1 MKSLQTLL
9 SASINSFK
17 SNFYFLRS
25 FLVKF
30 SQCFQKM
37 QNDRCTF
44 NRSRR
49 ENKGFSPFVSNN
61 TFLNGTSFTE
71 FLVSKTNKITVI
83 LSCLTTSMSTLSQLF
98 VFLQKFPIP
107 SPFLM
112 LQLKLEVKALNRQIL
127 FKPKSYSSAS
137 KRNPEKYLYGRKGA
151 FLAFSTSSSSRSKC
165 IMILGLKKR
174 VQLQTRAHF
183 AVYPSGLPL

>member
-17 SNFYFLRS
+17 RNFDFLRLLLLT
-25 FLVKF
+25 FW
-30 SQCFQKM
+30 QCFQKI

-44 NRSRR
+44 NSGRR

-112 LQLKLEVKALNRQIL
+112 LQLQLEVKALNRQIL

-137 KRNPEKYLYGRKGA
+137 KRNPEKYLCGRKGA
-151 FLAFSTSSSSRSKC
+151 FLAFSTSSSSLSQC
-165 IMILGLKKR
+165 IMIHGLKKR

>member
-1 MKSLQTLL
+1 MKSLENL
-9 SASINSFK
+9 SKRFDK
-17 SNFYFLRS
+17 LVYFLRPL
-25 FLVKF
+25 LVTF
-30 SQCFQKM
+30 WQCFQKM

-44 NRSRR
+44 NSSRR
-49 ENKGFSPFVSNN
+49 ENNGFSPFVSNN

-98 VFLQKFPIP
+98 VFLQKFSIP

-112 LQLKLEVKALNRQIL
+112 LQLKLEVKALNLQIL

-183 AVYPSGLPL
+183 AGYPSGLPL

>member
-1 MKSLQTLL
+1 MKSLQALL

-17 SNFYFLRS
+17 RNFDFFKTSLS
-25 FLVKF
+25 DVLL
-30 SQCFQKM
+30 CFQRM

-44 NRSRR
+44 NSSRR

-71 FLVSKTNKITVI
+71 FFVSKTNKITVI